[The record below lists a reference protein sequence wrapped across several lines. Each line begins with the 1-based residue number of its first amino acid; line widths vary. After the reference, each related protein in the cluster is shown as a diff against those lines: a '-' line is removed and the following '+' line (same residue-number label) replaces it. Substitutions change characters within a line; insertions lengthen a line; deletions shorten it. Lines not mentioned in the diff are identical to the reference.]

1 MYDLLDRII
10 DKGVVIDANVTVA
23 LVGIEILVVRL
34 RVVVAGM
41 DTFLRYA
48 GALGLTI
55 PVLS

>member
-10 DKGVVIDANVTVA
+10 DKGMVIDANVTVA
-23 LVGIEILVVRL
+23 LVGIEILVIRV

-55 PVLS
+55 PA